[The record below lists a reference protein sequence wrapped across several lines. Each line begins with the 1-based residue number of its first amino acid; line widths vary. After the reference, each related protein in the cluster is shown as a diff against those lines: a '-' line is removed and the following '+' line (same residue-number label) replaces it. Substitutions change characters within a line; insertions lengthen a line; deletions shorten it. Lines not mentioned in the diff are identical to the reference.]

1 MVKYKITTKFISL
14 IIPLALIMLVST
26 CGNDNGVGPEA
37 SVPTTLNISLA
48 PGQEPV
54 PGVKIDRVIVLVKF
68 IDTTETEEME
78 EPIEQELTIDG
89 AYATGLLKVP
99 PGEVV
104 FKVEAFAGEQL
115 IYQGFEEAV
124 IEAGKKVAVD
134 IKLHRVDE
142 IPERPEPELPD
153 LTEMVLI
160 PAGEFSMG
168 DHHGDLHDGCR
179 PVHTVYLD
187 EFYIDKYEV
196 TVGQYKKFIEATGHR
211 APNWDSVSQYSPT
224 DQHPIISV
232 SWHDAAAYAQWA
244 GKRLPTEAQWE
255 KAARGGLVG
264 KKYPWGDEIITH
276 DDANYS
282 GTGGKDKWDRS
293 TAPVGSFPPN
303 GYDLYDMAGN
313 VYEWC
318 ADEYSGNYYGNS
330 PEDNPTGPGEP
341 VLFVNDDLT
350 SVTTPRVVRG
360 GSWYFYNY
368 HLRCAYRNNVGPTYS
383 YYIFGF
389 RCRSR

>member
-115 IYQGFEEAV
+115 IYQGFEEAT

-134 IKLHRVDE
+134 VKLHRAGE
-142 IPERPEPELPD
+142 TPESPD
-153 LTEMVLI
+153 LTDMVLI
-160 PAGEFSMG
+160 PAGEFEMG
-168 DHHGDLHDGCR
+168 NYGENYREGFDDAK

-187 EFYIDKYEV
+187 AFYIDKYEV
-196 TVGQYKKFIEATGHR
+196 TVGKYREFIEATGYGEDP
-211 APNWDSVSQYSPT
+211 ANFWGAVAEYSPT
-224 DQHPIISV
+224 DQHPMIYV

-264 KKYPWGDEIITH
+264 KIYPLGDDLGP
-276 DDANYS
+276 DDANYGDAGDS
-282 GTGGKDKWDRS
+282 GTV
-293 TAPVGSFPPN
+293 PVGSFPGN
-303 GYDLYDMAGN
+303 GYSLYDMAGN
-313 VYEWC
+313 VAEWC
-318 ADEYSGNYYGNS
+318 ADEYDANYYSDS
-330 PEDNPTGPGEP
+330 PKDNPTGPGVP
-341 VLFVNDDLT
+341 VLFVNNDFTNVT
-350 SVTTPRVVRG
+350 SFRVVRG
-360 GSWYFYNY
+360 GAWFMLTYFFVD
-368 HLRCAYRNNVGPTYS
+368 CAIRYS
-383 YYIFGF
+383 TEPIYGTMEIGF
-389 RCRSR
+389 RCIVPAED